1 MGLRL
6 GAAAAFLSGVILLGV
21 INPDFGPEDDPLVT
35 IGGFA
40 IPLIV
45 GFAIGGHRPR
55 LDSSESRNPSKYH
68 ARPRRFGQSLPIRLM
83 IRAGAA
89 RSRPSRERESGVG
102 RSLTSRCRCD

>member
-21 INPDFGPEDDPLVT
+21 INPDFGPEDDPWVT

-45 GFAIGGHRPR
+45 GFAIGRAWALLLAFSSLILYAFDQDTSDLAAWWAVTAFTLVLAVSLGAGIVLRRVAER
-55 LDSSESRNPSKYH
+55 LW
-68 ARPRRFGQSLPIRLM
+68 
-83 IRAGAA
+83 
-89 RSRPSRERESGVG
+89 RSNGS
-102 RSLTSRCRCD
+102 